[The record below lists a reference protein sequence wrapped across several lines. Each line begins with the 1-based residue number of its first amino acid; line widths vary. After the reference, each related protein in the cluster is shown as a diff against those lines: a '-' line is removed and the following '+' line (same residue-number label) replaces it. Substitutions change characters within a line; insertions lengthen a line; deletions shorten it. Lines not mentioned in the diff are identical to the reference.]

1 MAVDRPLRVVL
12 ADDSAFMRALV
23 GRALTDG
30 GFDVVGRAVD
40 GAGALEL
47 CRELRPDVLTLD
59 LAMPGLGGLDVLARL
74 GTDAPSVPVVVV
86 SAFSPADGARA
97 VDALTAGAFD
107 LVAKPAGD
115 TPLRA
120 FAEELAEKVRAAAE
134 SGARP
139 RPRVRRATAG
149 TGADRP
155 APPAGQRATSR
166 AGGGPVLAIASSTG
180 GPRSLAA
187 LLPRLRSLP
196 AGGVIV
202 QHMPPGFTR
211 SLAER
216 LDRASAVEVREAR
229 DGDRLRRDLVLV
241 APGGTHL
248 RFDAQGVA
256 RLTDEPAIG
265 GLRPRADLTISD
277 LARLHGDRLL
287 LLVLTGMGR
296 DGELGAQDVRRAR
309 GTIWAEHESTCA
321 VYGMPRAV
329 VEGGLAARALPIE
342 ELAGAAAD
350 ELAGARQ
357 EVAA

>member
-1 MAVDRPLRVVL
+1 MTGDRPLRVVL

-23 GRALTDG
+23 GRALTDA

-40 GAGALEL
+40 GADALER

-74 GTDAPSVPVVVV
+74 GTDAPSLPVVVV

-120 FAEELAEKVRAAAE
+120 FADELAEKVRAAAE
-134 SGARP
+134 SGARS
-139 RPRVRRATAG
+139 RPRTRRPAGGTASE
-149 TGADRP
+149 RL
-155 APPAGQRATSR
+155 APPAARPRSGT
-166 AGGGPVLAIASSTG
+166 GPVLAIASSTG

-187 LLPRLRSLP
+187 LLPRLRTVP

-241 APGGTHL
+241 APGGMHL

-277 LARLHGDRLL
+277 LARLHGERLL

-309 GTIWAEHESTCA
+309 GAIWAEHESTCA

-329 VEGGLAARALPIE
+329 VEGGLATRALPIE
-342 ELAGAAAD
+342 ELAGVAAD
-350 ELAGARQ
+350 ALAGARQ